1 MNKMFGL
8 PIAALLALAITTIF
22 NTARDGILAYDSPLG
37 QPATNPYNE
46 CPPNSSSIWVRMNT
60 YGSGEIINV
69 PLDIGYASSS
79 GNVNYIT
86 GVLWQ
91 EIAPVAEVPRWS
103 DHSAKALAVA
113 ARTLA
118 YHACGVEGWGGYF
131 AGYWGMDDSQKQSY
145 NPYRTDLDVGGISEK
160 ERYRRLV
167 EEVAGIHMT
176 YLSDDFDVQYR
187 NKTGAES
194 SAFPPSPPHLAVDD
208 PVGANYEPLRN
219 PGLAQINANHWASGQ
234 DPTADNAK
242 HPAWP
247 DYRSILVHY
256 YTYVS
261 LVDSAG
267 NGLAPGIRWNA
278 LKIDWYT
285 SSSQPPILI
294 PGGSYPV
301 KVAVQNTGII
311 DLPQG
316 QWALSYKWAKAGH
329 SDLSSSKRVWASST
343 ILKGDPPTHSPLRLM
358 TFPIGEQVPTNR
370 SSTSTARQPAS

>member
-1 MNKMFGL
+1 
-8 PIAALLALAITTIF
+8 
-22 NTARDGILAYDSPLG
+22 
-37 QPATNPYNE
+37 
-46 CPPNSSSIWVRMNT
+46 
-60 YGSGEIINV
+60 
-69 PLDIGYASSS
+69 
-79 GNVNYIT
+79 
-86 GVLWQ
+86 
-91 EIAPVAEVPRWS
+91 
-103 DHSAKALAVA
+103 
-113 ARTLA
+113 
-118 YHACGVEGWGGYF
+118 
-131 AGYWGMDDSQKQSY
+131 MDDSQKQSY

-343 ILKGDPPTHSPLRLM
+343 ILKGDPPY
-358 TFPIGEQVPTNR
+358 TFAFAVDDIPNWGAGPYKQKFDIYSQATGFLSD
-370 SSTSTARQPAS
+370 SSNWPAQNVDVCVGWCLTLPFILKQ